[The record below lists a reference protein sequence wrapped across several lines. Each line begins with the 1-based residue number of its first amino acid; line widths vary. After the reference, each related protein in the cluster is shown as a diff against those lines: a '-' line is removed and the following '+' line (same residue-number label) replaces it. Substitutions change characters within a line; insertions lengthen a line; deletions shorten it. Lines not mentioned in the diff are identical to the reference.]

1 MGRKWEIMKINTILV
16 VLGVVALCLWYLTNC
31 NTTKPGCL
39 VKWFVYDQDIIQ
51 WLDWNQWGL
60 LAVIPGAPTHPRGPF
75 APPPVFPGE
84 DTLGALSPARK
95 IPVVPFPQQEKYPWC
110 PFPSKKDTREKNPRG
125 NETIVQSEVIYFT
138 IMHNINWLLISSH
151 VLWLAQPFFSSPK
164 GPLHVLLLESLHILR
179 FLGVH
184 HEQLLSEVVHVLL
197 ICSIHVLLLSW
208 GCPPRTAAGWG
219 CTPRTASGR
228 GSKPRTSAS

>member
-1 MGRKWEIMKINTILV
+1 MHRRTPGGRLPPLQCSQV
-16 VLGVVALCLWYLTNC
+16 R
-31 NTTKPGCL
+31 
-39 VKWFVYDQDIIQ
+39 
-51 WLDWNQWGL
+51 
-60 LAVIPGAPTHPRGPF
+60 IPSG
-75 APPPVFPGE
+75 
-84 DTLGALSPARK
+84 
-95 IPVVPFPQQEKYPWC
+95 PFPQQERYPWC

-138 IMHNINWLLISSH
+138 IMHNIYWLLISSH
-151 VLWLAQPFFSSPK
+151 VLWLAQPFSSSPK
-164 GPLHVLLLESLHILR
+164 GLPHVLLLDESLHILR

-184 HEQLLSEVVHVLL
+184 HEHEQLLSEVVHVLL
-197 ICSIHVLLLSW
+197 ICSINVLLLSW